1 MGNLGSRGMVA
12 VKLESG
18 GTNYVILN
26 VRVEPEERLLVE
38 VFRKGCGL
46 IETLHLAFHGD
57 SRWAG

>member
-1 MGNLGSRGMVA
+1 MVA